1 MHQTQK
7 CTTFPLNPLAV
18 LPVKELL
25 VKISYIQTYNHN
37 ISLNELKLYKTGD
50 ECIRIIPT
58 KFYNILSLFGVDAS
72 C

>member
-7 CTTFPLNPLAV
+7 CTTFPKNPLAV
-18 LPVKELL
+18 LPVEELL
-25 VKISYIQTYNHN
+25 VKISCIQTCSHN
-37 ISLNELKLYKTGD
+37 INPNELKFYVIED

-58 KFYNILSLFGVDAS
+58 KFHNILSLFGVDAS

>member
-7 CTTFPLNPLAV
+7 CTTFPKNPLAV
-18 LPVKELL
+18 LPIEELL
-25 VKISYIQTYNHN
+25 VKISYIQTCNHN
-37 ISLNELKLYKTGD
+37 ISPSKLKFYVVGD
-50 ECIRIIPT
+50 ECVRIIST